1 MYSMHFEATGKARK
15 ENPRGHIIFYCIKFF
30 MMKCDDVLATLK
42 GVEENAKMHDLKYIG
57 Q

>member
-1 MYSMHFEATGKARK
+1 MHFEATGKARK